1 MNPELLVKQWLEQDE
16 NLSRWPVSFDVPAE
30 STASTPIRCIT
41 VELVGDTV
49 DRFTRS
55 PLIAVQVWAETRWMA
70 SETANR
76 IVLPRLKR
84 MCELSMVAD
93 IDITGMSHM
102 PMPDGRPRYQ
112 ILIQPTIQTSQ

>member
-30 STASTPIRCIT
+30 STTSNPIRCIT
-41 VELVGDTV
+41 VEL
-49 DRFTRS
+49 
-55 PLIAVQVWAETRWMA
+55 WAETRWMA